1 MTELEQFDKIIKVFK
16 NKNCSDDEIKSFIVN
31 NYEYIKDNID
41 YIIENIFFLFN
52 GENLYAT
59 IIVDNDGYLWSNLED
74 NGFTKLNDSRDD
86 NNLGDF
92 IIEEM
97 LRFGE
102 NGKFDN
108 IVPEVKKGYL
118 KNIKILQKI
127 KFNSNGY
134 YFK

>member
-31 NYEYIKDNID
+31 NYEYIRDNID
-41 YIIENIFFLFN
+41 HIIENIFFLFN

-118 KNIKILQKI
+118 KNIKTLQKI

>member
-16 NKNCSDDEIKSFIVN
+16 SKNCSDDEIKSFIVN
-31 NYEYIKDNID
+31 NYEYIRDNID
-41 YIIENIFFLFN
+41 HIIENIFFLFN

-118 KNIKILQKI
+118 KNIKTLQKI